1 LKGNFGY
8 HVATEAW
15 AAVGG
20 VEAER
25 EAMKSEMIARWEGL
39 NLPYQIRL
47 ILILPERRG
56 PLWYWKSKGCWV
68 TSDSASLLGAEL
80 KWKKE
85 MTRSSWR
92 KRCVET
98 KEAMVDLR
106 IEI

>member
-1 LKGNFGY
+1 MWQPKPGLLLGVWKQRGRLGCCS
-8 HVATEAW
+8 EA
-15 AAVGG
+15 
-20 VEAER
+20 
-25 EAMKSEMIARWEGL
+25 
-39 NLPYQIRL
+39 
-47 ILILPERRG
+47 
-56 PLWYWKSKGCWV
+56 LWYWKSKGCWV
-68 TSDSASLLGAEL
+68 TSDSASLLDAEL